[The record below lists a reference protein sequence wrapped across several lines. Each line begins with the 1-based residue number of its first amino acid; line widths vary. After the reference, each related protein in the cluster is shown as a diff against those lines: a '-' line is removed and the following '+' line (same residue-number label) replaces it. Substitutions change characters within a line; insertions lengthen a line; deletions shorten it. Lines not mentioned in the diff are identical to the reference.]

1 MQAMLTHYSV
11 NAVTQGPEALA
22 TTRVS
27 LTQRGRNTDDDLVTS
42 AQVNPPPPPPP
53 PHSDNEVYPFLFPA

>member
-1 MQAMLTHYSV
+1 MQATLAHYSV

-27 LTQRGRNTDDDLVTS
+27 LMQKGRNTGEDLVTS
-42 AQVNPPPPPPP
+42 AQV
-53 PHSDNEVYPFLFPA
+53 